1 MVNDILHKPRCTVSM
16 KYIITMIE
24 HWHSLIIVAKYLGVT
39 LQLDVRW
46 DKHINENIAST
57 STSHTLGLI
66 LLHRSIK
73 TPQHI

>member
-16 KYIITMIE
+16 KYIITMIQ
-24 HWHSLIIVAKYLGVT
+24 HWHSLIIVAKCLGVA
-39 LQLDVRW
+39 LQSNVRW
-46 DKHINENIAST
+46 DKHINENIA